1 MSTEDDADKEGQRRP
16 ALLHG
21 APQAPPRQP
30 KPGLETWRLRHPDGR
45 IQRCELRDDSMAGAG
60 WDVMQLENGEPL
72 FSRRCGNEQIAV
84 RGRGR
89 QEGSVTNRLGGESHR
104 NRLRSTEIMM
114 VVAPSSSV
122 EERRI
127 LRELQKKLK
136 VLNDDIQRLTR
147 LGDAESLRLMREQL
161 NTRDQVQTAYNEL
174 RERIDR
180 RLG

>member
-1 MSTEDDADKEGQRRP
+1 
-16 ALLHG
+16 
-21 APQAPPRQP
+21 
-30 KPGLETWRLRHPDGR
+30 
-45 IQRCELRDDSMAGAG
+45 
-60 WDVMQLENGEPL
+60 
-72 FSRRCGNEQIAV
+72 
-84 RGRGR
+84 
-89 QEGSVTNRLGGESHR
+89 
-104 NRLRSTEIMM
+104 M

>member
-1 MSTEDDADKEGQRRP
+1 
-16 ALLHG
+16 
-21 APQAPPRQP
+21 
-30 KPGLETWRLRHPDGR
+30 
-45 IQRCELRDDSMAGAG
+45 
-60 WDVMQLENGEPL
+60 
-72 FSRRCGNEQIAV
+72 
-84 RGRGR
+84 
-89 QEGSVTNRLGGESHR
+89 
-104 NRLRSTEIMM
+104 M

-161 NTRDQVQTAYNEL
+161 NTRDQVQTTYNEL